1 MDQYEVLI
9 DTMQLLPDVSE
20 DLVGLLGEHPDDP
33 RLRRLLGDSYMR
45 RGMLQQALEAY
56 RSALDRL

>member
-1 MDQYEVLI
+1 MDHYEMLI

-20 DLVGLLGEHPDDP
+20 DLVGILSENPDDP

-45 RGMLQQALEAY
+45 RNMLQQALEAY